1 MEAKYKF
8 YDWTA
13 GAGRIRSILDQTDSD
28 YQERDSLPSRDSL
41 TFKNGYYANC
51 SAVFVDIRSSS
62 ELPNKHT
69 RPVLARLYRAFI
81 SEMTAVL
88 AGVES
93 CVEVSIVGDCVWAV
107 YDTKI
112 KADIDKVFT
121 RACYANSMIG
131 VLNAELARHDMTT
144 IEVGIGMEEGRA
156 LVVKA
161 GYEGSGMND
170 IIYMGDVVNKAAKLA
185 SNGNKTWA
193 DSTMM
198 VGRTFYSNLSDD
210 NSQYLRWS
218 SARECWQ
225 GGVVMTHVEDWRKA
239 TYGA

>member
-8 YDWTA
+8 YDWEA
-13 GAGRIRSILDQTDSD
+13 GAARIRAILDQTDAD

-41 TFKNGYYANC
+41 TFRNGFYANC
-51 SAVFVDIRSSS
+51 SAVFVDIRGSSQ
-62 ELPNKHT
+62 LPSKHT

-88 AGVES
+88 AGS
-93 CVEVSIVGDCVWAV
+93 DTCVEVSIVGDCVWAV
-107 YDTKI
+107 YNTVVKS
-112 KADIDKVFT
+112 DIDKVFT
-121 RACYANSMIG
+121 RACYANSMVN
-131 VLNAELARHDMTT
+131 VLNVELARHKMTT

-170 IIYMGDVVNKAAKLA
+170 VIYMGDVVNKAAKLA
-185 SNGNKTWA
+185 SNGNKTYS

-198 VGRTFYSNLSDD
+198 VGTGFHSNLNDA
-210 NSQYLRWS
+210 NRQFLRWS
-218 SARECWQ
+218 STRDCWQ
-225 GGVVMTHVEDWRKA
+225 GSVVMTHVEDWRKQK
-239 TYGA
+239 YGV